1 MLAVVAFG
9 GLPCSELLLQG
20 GLFFLGIFSRFF
32 LGIFSRFLVEGRCEE
47 GRKEWVRDQ
56 KKTNRDQ
63 KKTNKDQKKQI
74 RIKKNKFEN

>member
-1 MLAVVAFG
+1 MVLSALQLQRLELSCDCRITLLAVVAFG

-47 GRKEWVRDQ
+47 GRKEGMGEGS
-56 KKTNRDQ
+56 
-63 KKTNKDQKKQI
+63 
-74 RIKKNKFEN
+74 KKNK